1 MKIRKILILSALFF
15 VNFSIASEIE
25 KYQNTNQMV
34 HESIFK
40 KSTKSFFG
48 SSRGTYTWENG
59 LVYDQVIMALLG
71 PSDDIKKLEGTEFYL
86 ASACQVHNCGAK
98 AAVILSDIRTPVAYA
113 IIHTTE
119 CPRKPVLNDCVRHQV
134 MTIFSKK
141 VEVDSK
147 FERVFTE
154 WAESKAGKMYD
165 VHKKT
170 IR

>member
-15 VNFSIASEIE
+15 VNFSIASELE

-34 HESIFK
+34 HQSDFV
-40 KSTKSFFG
+40 KSTKKFFG
-48 SSRGTYTWENG
+48 NLYGTYSWENG
-59 LVYDQVIMALLG
+59 LVYDQVFMALSG
-71 PSDDIKKLEGTEFYL
+71 PPDDIQKIEGTEFYL

-119 CPRKPVLNDCVRHQV
+119 CPRKPTFNDCVRHDV

-170 IR
+170 IK